1 MIRAL
6 FLGRVMGGS
15 FPIVNLI
22 FYFSTISMIYLY
34 FKKLSIIFTVISIII
49 TRINMEKRFVYCTI
63 VWEKN
68 GKVWFDSQFMDESS
82 NLFGP

>member
-1 MIRAL
+1 MLQGYRKMIRAL

-34 FKKLSIIFTVISIII
+34 FKKTKHNF
-49 TRINMEKRFVYCTI
+49 YCY
-63 VWEKN
+63 
-68 GKVWFDSQFMDESS
+68 
-82 NLFGP
+82 